1 MFKQTRDEVMTG
13 DVRSS
18 LPRARELLEGR
29 QRDLGWAMAL
39 RGLLAVIFGII
50 AVRYPATAAG
60 VFIVIFAV
68 YAFADGVLD
77 LVEAF
82 TFGRMGLR
90 WGWYAFE
97 GLISIA
103 AGVVALSYPHI
114 TFTVLVL
121 LIGIR
126 AIAAGIME
134 LAAAFSWR
142 ELESR
147 WPLALT
153 GVLSIVL
160 GVLLCVAPT
169 RAGLTL
175 LWMIGAYAIVVG
187 VMLFLHG
194 LRLTGRGRHHHGAM
208 TTAPA

>member
-1 MFKQTRDEVMTG
+1 MFENQATTTPRAARPIELIEARTRDM
-13 DVRSS
+13 
-18 LPRARELLEGR
+18 
-29 QRDLGWAMAL
+29 GWAMAL

-50 AVRYPATAAG
+50 AVRYPTAAAG
-60 VFIVIFAV
+60 AFIVIFAV
-68 YAFADGVLD
+68 WAFADGVLD

-82 TFGRMGLR
+82 TFARMGLR
-90 WGWYAFE
+90 WGWYLFE
-97 GLISIA
+97 GIVSIA
-103 AGVVALSYPHI
+103 AGVVALSYPHV
-114 TFTVLVL
+114 TFTILAI

-126 AIAAGIME
+126 AIAGGILE

-169 RAGLTL
+169 QAGLTL
-175 LWMIGAYAIVVG
+175 LWMIGVYAIVFG
-187 VMLFLHG
+187 VMLFVHG
-194 LRLTGRGRHHHGAM
+194 VRLAGRGGHRGAM
-208 TTAPA
+208 MGHAAPA